1 MIEVKITNEQKVLA
15 TLAPKSAA
23 GKPAKV
29 DGAPTWEVTSGDAT
43 LEVLPDGLS
52 AWLISGD
59 AAAES
64 KIIVNADADLGT
76 GVETIT
82 QEISLDVSLP
92 KTTDLGLSIA
102 VPVAK

>member
-23 GKPAKV
+23 GKPAKI
-29 DGAPTWEVTSGDAT
+29 DGVPTWEVTLGDAT
-43 LEVLPDGLS
+43 IEVVAGGLS

-64 KIIVNADADLGT
+64 KILVSADADLGT
-76 GVETIT
+76 GVENIT
-82 QEISLDVSLP
+82 QEISLDVSLS
-92 KTTDLGLSIA
+92 KTTDLGLTLA
-102 VPVAK
+102 APVAK

>member
-29 DGAPTWEVTSGDAT
+29 DGVPTWDVTEGDAT
-43 LEVLPDGLS
+43 IEVAADGLS
-52 AWLISGD
+52 AWLISGE

-64 KIIVNADADLGT
+64 KVVVSADADLGQ

-82 QEISLDVSLP
+82 QEISLVVSLS
-92 KTTDLGLSIA
+92 KSTDLGLTLGA
-102 VPVAK
+102 PVAK